1 MRMKFFITMVLILAS
16 GLFLNSCS
24 KDDDAALPTITFTEA
39 EGVANSQGEYTLTGH
54 IHSDIRLSKVVITKQ
69 GSTTPFL
76 TDDSTANNKN
86 DYDFTYLITG
96 ITANT
101 YIIMDIYNQAN
112 GKTTR
117 QYLIHP

>member
-1 MRMKFFITMVLILAS
+1 MKMKFFITMVLVLAS

-24 KDDDAALPTITFTEA
+24 NDDDALPTVTFTEV
-39 EGVANSQGEYTLTGH
+39 EGVANSQGEYTLTGN

-69 GSTTPFL
+69 GSATPFL
-76 TDDSTANNKN
+76 TDDSTAYNKN

-101 YIIMDIYNQAN
+101 YITMDIYNQSN

-117 QYLIHP
+117 QYLIRI

>member
-1 MRMKFFITMVLILAS
+1 MRMKFFITIVLVLAS

-24 KDDDAALPTITFTEA
+24 NDDDALPTVTFTEV
-39 EGVANSQGEYTLTGH
+39 EGVANSQGEYTLTGN

-69 GSTTPFL
+69 GSATPFL
-76 TDDSTANNKN
+76 TDDSTAYNKN

-101 YIIMDIYNQAN
+101 YIIMDIYNQSN

-117 QYLIHP
+117 QYLIRI